1 MKYLL
6 IEDDDDKR
14 QSIVDYLILKDAQC
28 ILDNA
33 DNLADARRLLLTK
46 NYDLV
51 IFDIYLP
58 LTKGKEEV
66 DISSE
71 IVSEFAQSRNYL
83 SEAITITK
91 YDDRIQANSRLFN
104 DNGVTVIN
112 YCKESDAWKQSLDL
126 KISRLRN
133 KTRCDFLIFCAL
145 TKERA
150 AYHSTS
156 ATLGALKT
164 IGGLNCQEITI
175 DGFNGLCITPSHM
188 GLVNMAIAATKGI
201 ETFQPKIVAMSG
213 ICAGVP
219 GEANLLDLLVGEIC
233 WEYQTGKF
241 KGSEFKQEPY
251 QAQISTSIKTEL
263 AQLSEDTAFIE
274 SLKEGLYDT
283 ELKTSK
289 AMVVP
294 ISSGSAVIANEAKM
308 AEIGLQHRKMA
319 GVEMEMYS
327 LYEAARQSQCSPAFF
342 GVKAVVDMGNSEKG
356 DTLHETASI
365 ISARFVV
372 SYLQKKVPGLSAG

>member
-14 QSIVDYLILKDAQC
+14 QAIVAYLNLKDAQC
-28 ILDNA
+28 KLDEA

-46 NYDLV
+46 IYDLV
-51 IFDIYLP
+51 IFDIFLP
-58 LTKGKEEV
+58 LTHGGSEV

-71 IVSEFAQSRNYL
+71 IVSEFAKSKNYF
-83 SEAITITK
+83 SESITITK
-91 YDDRIQANSRLFN
+91 YNDGVLEHSRLFN
-104 DNGVTVIN
+104 DNGITVIH
-112 YCKESDAWKQSLDL
+112 YCDQDEIWKQRLDL
-126 KISRLRN
+126 KIGRIQN
-133 KTRCDFLIFCAL
+133 KARCDFLIFCAL

-150 AYHSTS
+150 AYSSTF
-156 ATLGALKT
+156 AILGEQKT

-175 DGFNGLCITPSHM
+175 DRFNGLCITPSNM

-201 ETFQPKIVAMSG
+201 EIFRPKIVAMSG

-219 GEANLLDLLVGEIC
+219 GEANLLDLLIGDIC

-251 QAQISTSIKTEL
+251 QAKISTTIKAEL
-263 AQLSEDTAFIE
+263 SQLAEDDAFILR
-274 SLKEGLYDT
+274 LKEGLYDT

-289 AMVVP
+289 AKVVP
-294 ISSGSAVIANEAKM
+294 ISSGSAVIADEDKM

-327 LYEAARQSQCSPAFF
+327 LYEAATQSQFNPAFF

-356 DTLHETASI
+356 DTLHDTACI
-365 ISARFVV
+365 ISARFVA
-372 SYLQKKVPGLSAG
+372 SYLRKKIPELFAD